1 MENYRIIRPQAS
13 GAFEEALESVV
24 RQLTGFLE
32 DESGEGRKPVYMR
45 FFLSDAQ
52 NQAAA
57 LKERLAGCGEGV
69 RTGDSRTGVPLC
81 DTDRPFARSGENIS
95 IVEQP
100 PLDGSRIS
108 ALVRTSDEAERYIFN
123 SLRLTEEEAAGKD
136 SYAQTRLLF
145 GKYLDII
152 RPMGFEL
159 KTHCIRTWIYVRDI
173 DSNYAGVVK
182 ARNDVFAEEGLM
194 DHYIASTGIGG
205 ANACRSAVVAMDFL
219 SCPDIVESDKT
230 YLKALSHLSPTRD
243 YGVAFERGVRLS
255 DGHIY
260 ISGTASINNRGRIL
274 HEGDVLSQTDR
285 LLENIGALL
294 SEGVGKDGISLAGI
308 VSATGRVAH
317 LSTPKKCNFSGAPDT
332 VTQGEPGT
340 GIARPQNLS
349 AAGGAENDSGV
360 GEGVMGVPYFVIYLR
375 DISDYAKI
383 DAYMQARFPGVP
395 RIILEA
401 RVCRPGWLI
410 EMECEVPCP
419 KTPEMG
425 TER

>member
-1 MENYRIIRPQAS
+1 MENYRIIRPQTS
-13 GAFEEALESVV
+13 GTFAEALESVV
-24 RQLTGFLE
+24 RQLEVFLGE
-32 DESGEGRKPVYMR
+32 ESGKSRLPVYVR
-45 FFLSDAQ
+45 FYLSDAQ

-57 LKERLAGCGEGV
+57 LKDRLG
-69 RTGDSRTGVPLC
+69 SR
-81 DTDRPFARSGENIS
+81 GENIS

-100 PLDGSRIS
+100 PLDGSRIA
-108 ALVRTSDEAERYIFN
+108 ALVRTSDEAERYIFH
-123 SLRLTEEEAAGKD
+123 SIRLTEEEAAGKD
-136 SYAQTRLLF
+136 SYTQTRLLF

-152 RPMGFEL
+152 RPAGLEL

-182 ARNDVFAEEGLM
+182 ARNDVFAEEGLL

-205 ANACRSAVVAMDFL
+205 ASGTRSAVVAMDFL
-219 SCPDIVESDKT
+219 TEPGISEADKT

-243 YGVAFERGVRLS
+243 YGVAFERGVKVGGAAGS
-255 DGHIY
+255 HIY
-260 ISGTASINNRGRIL
+260 ISGTASIDNRGRIL

-308 VSATGRVAH
+308 EVV
-317 LSTPKKCNFSGAPDT
+317 
-332 VTQGEPGT
+332 
-340 GIARPQNLS
+340 
-349 AAGGAENDSGV
+349 
-360 GEGVMGVPYFVIYLR
+360 GVPYFVIYLR

-395 RIILEA
+395 RIVLEA

-410 EMECEVPCP
+410 EMECEALF
-419 KTPEMG
+419 PE
-425 TER
+425 TA